1 MSRLATLAAGIAAC
15 ILFCG
20 CGVDKKPAQPKAR
33 LAGTQWALEEMGGK
47 PVIEHSRATLFF
59 RKADKLRVTA
69 LAIGSPNRGNDRR
82 HTQAWTAGVDADDV
96 WAGGIGAGVGV
107 LQSAGRCAK
116 FRNER
121 WTIADSR

>member
-59 RKADKLRVTA
+59 PEGGQASGNGSCNRITEPRK
-69 LAIGSPNRGNDRR
+69 
-82 HTQAWTAGVDADDV
+82 
-96 WAGGIGAGVGV
+96 
-107 LQSAGRCAK
+107 
-116 FRNER
+116 
-121 WTIADSR
+121 